1 MLCKK
6 ESFAVISKDLT
17 KIGRNLQSKS
27 YILIKNILKNYCFSI
42 HHPTTKK
49 NFIIMNLIG
58 QRIKK
63 LREERNITQEAMAK
77 HLDVTQS
84 NYGRLE
90 KDDRRLNV
98 VKLLK
103 IVHILDVN
111 IMTLFGDTTHGGMV
125 ANGENFAPGN
135 KEVYD
140 ILVESLRSEVQH
152 LKDEISFLR
161 VIVRS

>member
-1 MLCKK
+1 M
-6 ESFAVISKDLT
+6 
-17 KIGRNLQSKS
+17 
-27 YILIKNILKNYCFSI
+27 NI
-42 HHPTTKK
+42 
-49 NFIIMNLIG
+49 IG

-63 LREERNITQEAMAK
+63 LRDEKGITQETMAMQ
-77 HLDVTQS
+77 LDVTQS

-103 IVHILDVN
+103 IVRILDVN
-111 IMTLFGDTTHGGMV
+111 VTYLFNDYIQSTTQ
-125 ANGENFAPGN
+125 ENSEMFSQVN

-140 ILVESLRSEVQH
+140 ILVESLRAEISH

-161 VIVRS
+161 VMVKQ

>member
-1 MLCKK
+1 
-6 ESFAVISKDLT
+6 
-17 KIGRNLQSKS
+17 
-27 YILIKNILKNYCFSI
+27 
-42 HHPTTKK
+42 
-49 NFIIMNLIG
+49 MNVIG

-63 LREERNITQEAMAK
+63 LREERGITQEAMAV

-103 IVHILDVN
+103 IMRILDVDIN
-111 IMTLFGDTTHGGMV
+111 YLFNDFGKRPEDLAVTMST
-125 ANGENFAPGN
+125 NS

-152 LKDEISFLR
+152 LKEEINFLR
-161 VIVRS
+161 VIVKS

>member
-1 MLCKK
+1 
-6 ESFAVISKDLT
+6 
-17 KIGRNLQSKS
+17 
-27 YILIKNILKNYCFSI
+27 
-42 HHPTTKK
+42 
-49 NFIIMNLIG
+49 MNLIG

-77 HLDVTQS
+77 HLDGTQS

-103 IVHILDVN
+103 IVHILDIN
-111 IMTLFGDTTHGGMV
+111 IMTLFGDTTHG
-125 ANGENFAPGN
+125 ALALGENVNPGN

>member
-1 MLCKK
+1 
-6 ESFAVISKDLT
+6 
-17 KIGRNLQSKS
+17 
-27 YILIKNILKNYCFSI
+27 
-42 HHPTTKK
+42 
-49 NFIIMNLIG
+49 MNVIG

-63 LREERNITQEAMAK
+63 LREEKGITQEAMAAQ
-77 HLDVTQS
+77 LDVTQS

-103 IVHILDVN
+103 IARLLDVN
-111 IMTLFGDTTHGGMV
+111 LMYLFNGMPE
-125 ANGENFAPGN
+125 AGAQIADAAINQTN

-140 ILVESLRSEVQH
+140 ILVESLRSEIQH
-152 LKDEISFLR
+152 LKEEVNFLR

>member
-1 MLCKK
+1 M
-6 ESFAVISKDLT
+6 
-17 KIGRNLQSKS
+17 
-27 YILIKNILKNYCFSI
+27 NI
-42 HHPTTKK
+42 
-49 NFIIMNLIG
+49 IG
-58 QRIKK
+58 QKIKK
-63 LREERNITQEAMAK
+63 LREERGITQEAMAL

-103 IVHILDVN
+103 IVRILDVN
-111 IMTLFGDTTHGGMV
+111 INYLFNEVIGESFE
-125 ANGENFAPGN
+125 NGNDEIFNQAN

-140 ILVESLRSEVQH
+140 ILVNSLRAEIQH

-161 VIVRS
+161 VIAKS

>member
-1 MLCKK
+1 
-6 ESFAVISKDLT
+6 
-17 KIGRNLQSKS
+17 
-27 YILIKNILKNYCFSI
+27 
-42 HHPTTKK
+42 
-49 NFIIMNLIG
+49 MNVIG

-63 LREERNITQEAMAK
+63 LREEKGITQEAMATQ
-77 HLDVTQS
+77 LDVTQS

-103 IVHILDVN
+103 IARILDVN
-111 IMTLFGDTTHGGMV
+111 LMYLF
-125 ANGENFAPGN
+125 NGIAETSAQTAEISINQTN

-140 ILVESLRSEVQH
+140 ILVESLRSEIQH
-152 LKDEISFLR
+152 LKEEVNFLR

>member
-1 MLCKK
+1 
-6 ESFAVISKDLT
+6 
-17 KIGRNLQSKS
+17 
-27 YILIKNILKNYCFSI
+27 
-42 HHPTTKK
+42 
-49 NFIIMNLIG
+49 MNVIG

-63 LREERNITQEAMAK
+63 LREEKGITQENMALQ
-77 HLDVTQS
+77 LDVTQS

-103 IVHILDVN
+103 IVRILDVN
-111 IMTLFGDTTHGGMV
+111 IMYLFNEV
-125 ANGENFAPGN
+125 LGEQNMESSGLSHTN

-140 ILVESLRSEVQH
+140 ILVESLRSEIQH
-152 LKDEISFLR
+152 LKDEVNFLR

>member
-1 MLCKK
+1 
-6 ESFAVISKDLT
+6 
-17 KIGRNLQSKS
+17 
-27 YILIKNILKNYCFSI
+27 
-42 HHPTTKK
+42 
-49 NFIIMNLIG
+49 MNVIG

-63 LREERNITQEAMAK
+63 LREEKGITQENMALQ
-77 HLDVTQS
+77 LDVTQS

-103 IVHILDVN
+103 IVRILDVN
-111 IMTLFGDTTHGGMV
+111 IMYLFNEV
-125 ANGENFAPGN
+125 LGEQNAESSGLSHTN

-140 ILVESLRSEVQH
+140 ILVESLRSEIQH
-152 LKDEISFLR
+152 LKDEVNFLR

>member
-1 MLCKK
+1 
-6 ESFAVISKDLT
+6 
-17 KIGRNLQSKS
+17 
-27 YILIKNILKNYCFSI
+27 
-42 HHPTTKK
+42 
-49 NFIIMNLIG
+49 MNVIG

-63 LREERNITQEAMAK
+63 LREEKGITQESMALQ
-77 HLDVTQS
+77 LDVTQS

-103 IVHILDVN
+103 IVRILDINV
-111 IMTLFGDTTHGGMV
+111 MYLF
-125 ANGENFAPGN
+125 NGVLNEGQQADNASFNSTN

-140 ILVESLRSEVQH
+140 ILVESLRAEVQH
-152 LKDEISFLR
+152 LKDEVSFLR

>member
-1 MLCKK
+1 
-6 ESFAVISKDLT
+6 
-17 KIGRNLQSKS
+17 
-27 YILIKNILKNYCFSI
+27 
-42 HHPTTKK
+42 
-49 NFIIMNLIG
+49 MNVIG

-63 LREERNITQEAMAK
+63 LREEKGITQESMALQ
-77 HLDVTQS
+77 LDVTQS

-103 IVHILDVN
+103 IVRILDIN
-111 IMTLFGDTTHGGMV
+111 IMYLFNGVLNENQQADN
-125 ANGENFAPGN
+125 ANFNSTN

-140 ILVESLRSEVQH
+140 ILVESLRAEVQH
-152 LKDEISFLR
+152 LKDEVSFLR

>member
-1 MLCKK
+1 MRKHVQILSNKK
-6 ESFAVISKDLT
+6 
-17 KIGRNLQSKS
+17 
-27 YILIKNILKNYCFSI
+27 
-42 HHPTTKK
+42 
-49 NFIIMNLIG
+49 IIFTMNVIG

-63 LREERNITQEAMAK
+63 LREEKGITQEAMAAQ
-77 HLDVTQS
+77 LDVTQS

-103 IVHILDVN
+103 IARLLDVN
-111 IMTLFGDTTHGGMV
+111 LMYLFNGMAEV
-125 ANGENFAPGN
+125 ANQSADSGINQTN

-140 ILVESLRSEVQH
+140 ILVESLRSEIQH
-152 LKDEISFLR
+152 LKEEVNFLR